1 MKKRL
6 LLVFVCMFVLLLTG
20 CGSNTNS
27 ATNVSSGKANDDN
40 GGQQEVVK
48 DAKALAANI
57 ESSGA
62 LTLHGKLVVFVK
74 NKNEVPVDMEIEVE
88 FYDADNTIVGSDK
101 ESLSAVGKNSE
112 IAVDL
117 WDTPDKFDNYKIY
130 VDVEQSDKSCY
141 VDKLDVTH
149 KDTKDQVAVQAKNNS
164 SDEIDYITVSVV
176 YYKDG
181 KVVGYGDGI
190 QSEIKEGRS
199 ANFNIRHD
207 WDKKYNNVKFDEY
220 KVFINEAYSYN
231 W

>member
-117 WDTPDKFDNYKIY
+117 WDTPDKFDNYKIFLY
-130 VDVEQSDKSCY
+130 F
-141 VDKLDVTH
+141 LG
-149 KDTKDQVAVQAKNNS
+149 
-164 SDEIDYITVSVV
+164 YI
-176 YYKDG
+176 
-181 KVVGYGDGI
+181 
-190 QSEIKEGRS
+190 
-199 ANFNIRHD
+199 
-207 WDKKYNNVKFDEY
+207 
-220 KVFINEAYSYN
+220 SYIYHFLYLL
-231 W
+231 